1 MVAPPPSDDKRP
13 ATSRRWALR
22 VRLQKIVD
30 DLLES
35 GIRLEQAVREFERQ
49 FILAALEKSGG
60 NRSRAARSL
69 GVHRN
74 TLRHKI
80 HDHKLQG

>member
-1 MVAPPPSDDKRP
+1 MPRG
-13 ATSRRWALR
+13 WGLR
-22 VRLQKIVD
+22 SRLQRLVT

-69 GVHRN
+69 GLHRN

-80 HDHKLQG
+80 HDHKLQD